1 MSPITVT
8 LRVPRAAAP
17 IPWKKR
23 RARSTLKSRAKAQAP
38 HLSAGDTEL
47 PYDGR
52 EGWRYARSSEYR
64 HQRHAP
70 QNVEVAVFIDPA
82 YALVSLGL
90 RSHDRRIYQVARSE
104 VGKPFGLRL
113 SARRRA
119 DLLKCST
126 DLSTDT

>member
-1 MSPITVT
+1 M
-8 LRVPRAAAP
+8 
-17 IPWKKR
+17 
-23 RARSTLKSRAKAQAP
+23 
-38 HLSAGDTEL
+38 
-47 PYDGR
+47 
-52 EGWRYARSSEYR
+52 
-64 HQRHAP
+64 
-70 QNVEVAVFIDPA
+70 EVAVFIDPA